1 MRGMIGSLVAAGML
15 VLAATAAN
23 AQLGV
28 TFLDTIADLNREDI
42 EIIERTS
49 RQEMDDA
56 QVGDVRAWQNPNT
69 GSSGTISVM
78 GEFEEQGYIC
88 RDLQHRITT
97 RNRAPRTVTTT
108 LCRQGDGPWVPL
120 REIRG
125 AQ

>member
-1 MRGMIGSLVAAGML
+1 MRGMIGSLAAAGML
-15 VLAATAAN
+15 VMAATAAN

-42 EIIERTS
+42 EIIQRTS
-49 RQEMDDA
+49 RHEMDDA

-78 GEFEEQGYIC
+78 GEFEEQGYSC

-97 RNRAPRTVTTT
+97 RGRAPRTVTTV
-108 LCRQGDGPWVPL
+108 LCRQDDGTWIPL
-120 REIRG
+120 RDIRS